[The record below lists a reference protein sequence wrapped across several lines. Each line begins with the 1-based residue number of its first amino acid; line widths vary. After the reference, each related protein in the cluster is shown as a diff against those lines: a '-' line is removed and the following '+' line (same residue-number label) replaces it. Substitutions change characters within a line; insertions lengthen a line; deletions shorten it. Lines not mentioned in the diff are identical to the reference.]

1 MPRKPTAQPTAVL
14 HANLPIIEVA
24 EPWQL
29 DAVLADAGVSRLILT
44 RLSDRVAVV
53 APGQLDTLQ
62 ARLRKLGH
70 TPKMLAEEG

>member
-1 MPRKPTAQPTAVL
+1 VPRKSTASSNTVL

-24 EPWQL
+24 ESWQL
-29 DAVLADAGVSRLILT
+29 DAVLADASISRLILT

-53 APGQLDTLQ
+53 APGQIDVLQ

-70 TPKMLAEEG
+70 TPKILAEEG

>member
-1 MPRKPTAQPTAVL
+1 VL

-24 EPWQL
+24 ESWQL
-29 DAVLADAGVSRLILT
+29 DSVLTDAGVSRLILT

-70 TPKMLAEEG
+70 TPKTLAEEG